1 VVDAVRAALLVGFED
16 REQFRDAMALVL
28 VSRRE
33 DQTRF
38 EAVFD
43 SFFVADGAHAR
54 DLFGRLARAG
64 LDPEALRRLQEL
76 LAGIAASGEDSSA
89 RAARLLL
96 GIAEVSAVDRGL
108 SSAEVERALRG
119 LTSRLQVGYFAQRV
133 LEVSGLGGAGR
144 ELGKLQSL
152 IEGEFGA
159 DLGRQLVE
167 ALRRELSLLQGEVR
181 AFVEQAVRQAPEAE
195 EARARGGAKEVP
207 FGALS
212 REEIEEV
219 RRATRQLGE
228 RLRGAARVRARRAR
242 RGRVDAR
249 QTMRE
254 AMRTGGVPV
263 RLRFRRPRRD
273 KPRLWVLCDVSDSVR
288 LASVFLLEFVAMT
301 QELFDRTRTFVF
313 VSDLGETTDLFARRP
328 LEEALAEVF
337 SGAVVATTRN
347 SNYGR
352 ALQQFEA
359 RHGREI
365 DRRCTL
371 VILGDGRSNHQ
382 PPEVEVIERL
392 RERARSILWLCPEP
406 EGSWGTGDSMM
417 PRYARAVT
425 RVLRA
430 STASELEE
438 AARRLLRA

>member
-1 VVDAVRAALLVGFED
+1 
-16 REQFRDAMALVL
+16 MALVL
-28 VSRRE
+28 VSRHE
-33 DQTRF
+33 DQARF

-43 SFFVADGAHAR
+43 AFFAADGAHAR
-54 DLFGRLARAG
+54 DLFGRMARAG
-64 LDPEALRRLQEL
+64 LDEDTLARLRVL
-76 LAGIAASGEDSSA
+76 LAEIGGSGEDGSA

-96 GIAEVSAVDRGL
+96 GIAEASSLDGSLA
-108 SSAEVERALRG
+108 SAEVERALRG
-119 LTSRLQVGYFAQRV
+119 LTSRLQVGYFTQRA
-133 LEVSGLGGAGR
+133 LAASGIEGAGR
-144 ELGKLQSL
+144 ELGKLQAL

-159 DLGRQLVE
+159 ELGARLMV

-181 AFVEQAVRQAPEAE
+181 SFVDQAVRMPPEAE
-195 EARARGGAKEVP
+195 EARARGGVKEVP

-212 REEIEEV
+212 RDEIDEV

-228 RLRGAARVRARRAR
+228 RLRGAARVRARRAQ

-254 AMRTGGVPV
+254 AMKTGGVPV
-263 RLRFRRPRRD
+263 RLRFRRRRRD
-273 KPRLWVLCDVSDSVR
+273 RPRLWVLCDVSDSVR

-301 QELFDRTRTFVF
+301 QELFDRTRSFVF
-313 VSDLGETTDLFARRP
+313 VSDLGETTELFARRP
-328 LEEALAEVF
+328 LDEALGEVF

-352 ALQQFEA
+352 ALLQFEA

-365 DRRCTL
+365 DRRSTL

-392 RERARSILWLCPEP
+392 RERARSVLWLCPEP
-406 EGSWGTGDSMM
+406 EGSWGTGDSVM
-417 PRYARAVT
+417 PRYAKAVT

-430 STASELEE
+430 STARELEE